1 MKNHLSNLK
10 LVVSPMAGVTDAPFR
25 HIAIKYGAD
34 YGISEMIT
42 SQIELW
48 DSQKTQQRLKS
59 NFTEP
64 LKIIQIAGA
73 SPDVITDAAKLC
85 EKQNIDAIE
94 INMGCPAKK
103 VCNVLAG
110 SALLRDEKL
119 VEDILLAV
127 VSSVSVPV
135 FLKTRLGW
143 DHDNKNIMKI
153 AQLAELSGIKSLA
166 IHGRTRSDMYNG
178 DASFDLIR
186 EVIRNSTIP
195 VFANGD
201 ITSAEKAIDIL
212 DYTNA
217 SGLYIGRGALGK
229 PWLFMDIKNYISG
242 LQLVEKTPDEIL
254 LIMNEHIPLIHDHY
268 GDYMGVRFA
277 RKHVKWYLQ
286 ANKNILSNLKI
297 SFESFSKLETCEEQL
312 AILQSWQQLYS

>member
-1 MKNHLSNLK
+1 MKNISDLK
-10 LVVSPMAGVTDAPFR
+10 FVISPMAGVTDAPFR
-25 HIAIKYGAD
+25 HIAIKHGAD

-42 SQIELW
+42 SQIDLW
-48 DSQKTQQRLKS
+48 DSKKTQQRLKS
-59 NFTEP
+59 NFIEP

-73 SPDVITDAAKLC
+73 SPEVITEAAKLC
-85 EKQNIDAIE
+85 ETQDVDAIE

-119 VEDILLAV
+119 VQDILVAV
-127 VSSVSVPV
+127 VSSVKVPV

-143 DHDNKNIMKI
+143 DHENRNIIQI
-153 AQLAELSGIKSLA
+153 AEIAESSGIKSLA

-178 DASFDLIR
+178 NATFDLISN
-186 EVIRNSTIP
+186 VVKNSSIP

-201 ITSAEKAIDIL
+201 ITTVEIASDVIN
-212 DYTNA
+212 YTNA

-242 LQLVEKTPDEIL
+242 LQVIKKSADEVLDI
-254 LIMNEHIPLIHDHY
+254 INEHIPLIHEHY

-277 RKHVKWYLQ
+277 RKHIKWYLQ
-286 ANKNILSNLKI
+286 ANNNTLVNSKI
-297 SFESFSKLETCEEQL
+297 SFNDFSKLETIEEQL
-312 AILQSWQQLYS
+312 AILQSWQRLYL